1 MAVSGHLIFL
11 WHMHQPDYRVA
22 AGESYTFS
30 EPWVYLHATKDYAD
44 MAAHLERHPRMR
56 AVVNFSSILLD
67 QIHDYTEQFASGTLR
82 DPLLQLLAAD
92 SSAALTQAQRRYLAM
107 QCLILKRD
115 TMVRHAGYAALDAR
129 CGQARDSDDPVFDTL
144 PDAYFRDLLT
154 WNHLAWCGESVKRTD
169 PVVQRLLAKATAF
182 TDSDRAELFE
192 VVKRVV
198 CGVLPHYAR
207 LADAGIVELS
217 VTPHGHP
224 IAPLLLD
231 FGVARQADPDVPLP
245 VAPAYP
251 GGADRVRWHIDQACR
266 IFRASFGREPAGLWP
281 AEGAVS
287 AELLELVAASGLQW
301 TATDESVLSRSLA
314 AQGHQAAVPAAA
326 WKLAE
331 SPGLAVFVRNSK
343 VSEFLSFE
351 YSRRGPAEAA
361 EHLLSTAAG
370 LLQDEQLASQPV
382 VCVALDGENAWEFYP
397 NNAYE
402 LFDELYGRAVSHPG
416 LQVTT
421 PSEFLGRHGLAA
433 CLPLAGLVPGSWAG
447 GHFGMWIGDERRNA
461 AWDSLCALKRT
472 FDAVSPTLSAAQLA
486 LAQHALSRCESSDW
500 YWWLGFD
507 EPAEAVL
514 RFDRLFQHCL
524 QATYKALG
532 TEPQGI
538 ARAYSRLGH
547 GLHSEVQV
555 HDLALAMAKAIG
567 MVLTVSVPEGELV
580 WNSNEASPVI
590 HDFLRSQGAG
600 GWSFVVPAIELPG
613 AHRPAVFKYAEIKI
627 ALEKSQ
633 LRFFEGRA
641 VLTNG
646 EVQPGLLV
654 IGADRAAAQGLADR
668 FRLPAVLHAG
678 LGERVGI
685 LSCRV
690 GGDGRGA

>member
-1 MAVSGHLIFL
+1 MAASGHLIFL

-22 AGESYTFS
+22 AGDSHTFS

-56 AVVNFSSILLD
+56 AVINFSSILLD
-67 QIHDYTEQFASGTLR
+67 QLNDYVEQFASGTLR
-82 DPLLQLLAAD
+82 DPLLQLLVAG
-92 SSAALTQAQRRYLAM
+92 SSAALTPEQRRYLAM
-107 QCLILKRD
+107 QCLIQKRD

-129 CGQARDSDDPVFDTL
+129 CGQARDSDDPVFDSL

-154 WNHLAWCGESVKRTD
+154 WNHLAWCGESLKRTD
-169 PVVQRLLAKATAF
+169 PVVQRLIAKAAAF
-182 TDSDRAELFE
+182 SDDDRTELFE
-192 VVKRVV
+192 VIKRVV
-198 CGVLPHYAR
+198 CDVLPRYAR
-207 LADAGIVELS
+207 LADAGSVELS

-231 FGVARQADPDVPLP
+231 FGVARQADPEVPLP
-245 VAPAYP
+245 AAPAYP
-251 GGADRVRWHIDQACR
+251 GGADRVRWHIDEACR
-266 IFRASFGREPAGLWP
+266 IFRASFARDPVGLWP

-287 AELLELVAASGLQW
+287 TELLELVAAGGLRW
-301 TATDESVLSRSLA
+301 TATDESVLSRSLVA
-314 AQGHQAAVPAAA
+314 LGHQATVPAAA
-326 WKLAE
+326 WRLAQ
-331 SPGLAVFVRNSK
+331 SPGPALFVRNSK

-361 EHLLSTAAG
+361 EHLLSSAAE
-370 LLQDEQLASQPV
+370 LVQAEQRTSLPV

-397 NNAYE
+397 HNAYE

-416 LQVTT
+416 LRVAT
-421 PSEFLGRHGLAA
+421 PSEFLGRHGQEA
-433 CLPLAGLVPGSWAG
+433 CLPLARLVPGSWAG

-461 AWDSLCALKRT
+461 AWDALCTLKRA
-472 FDAVSPTLSAAQLA
+472 FDAAAPTLSPAQLA
-486 LAQHALSRCESSDW
+486 LARHALSRCESSDW

-524 QATYKALG
+524 RATYAALG
-532 TEPQGI
+532 AEPQGI

-547 GLHSEVQV
+547 GLHGDVPV

-567 MVLTVSVPEGELV
+567 MVLTVSVPEGELS
-580 WNSNEASPVI
+580 WNSNEPSPVI
-590 HDFLRSQGAG
+590 HDFLRAQGAS

-641 VLTNG
+641 ALTNG

-678 LGERVGI
+678 VDERPVI

-690 GGDGRGA
+690 G